1 MTTLQSTH
9 FITSLPRLL
18 RNPKQILS
26 DKKLLSETVP
36 LLSFLE
42 PIGPLIFS
50 PIIVDLESRKKKVK
64 PEDRKDQDFQE
75 FLDQAVT
82 TVIHFASF
90 LLGGYLAKRALPVLK
105 PKTFK
110 PGSVTLENAQTV
122 VSISASIFGNT
133 FIRPFVDTKV
143 VFDKAQDDEAKKPH
157 AVWAVPQSGT
167 SAPAFSVNANANASS
182 R

>member
-9 FITSLPRLL
+9 FIQSVPRLL
-18 RNPKQILS
+18 KNPKQILS

-64 PEDRKDQDFQE
+64 PEDRKDQVFQE

-82 TVIHFASF
+82 TVVHFSSF
-90 LLGGYLAKRALPVLK
+90 LLGGYLAKRALPLIK
-105 PKTFK
+105 PNAFK
-110 PGSVTLENAQTV
+110 PGSVALENAQTV

-133 FIRPFVDTKV
+133 FVRPFVDTKI
-143 VFDKAQDDEAKKPH
+143 VFDKAQNDEIPKP
-157 AVWAVPQSGT
+157 
-167 SAPAFSVNANANASS
+167 NANWAMPQANTPPKNSHP
-182 R
+182 